1 MDQNQPDGPAW
12 PRRLDHAV
20 AAVAG
25 VSRRHA
31 QRLIAAEQVRVNGRP
46 ARVGDKGSLV
56 AGSDRVTVADRFDR
70 VTPEPDAPLHVLAGG
85 EGHGWVAVDKPAGQP
100 VHPLQ
105 PGETG
110 TLLNAVA
117 ARYPRVQGVGDE
129 GGLRAGVVH
138 RLDIETSG
146 VVLFALDHPD
156 WQRFR
161 NAFAA
166 HLTVKKYLALVQGS
180 PPPDGR
186 VDLNLAVTRHRP
198 ARVEVVP
205 ADRPDARR
213 CTMSFRVNERLREAA
228 LVEVRLDTG
237 FLHQVRVSLA
247 HLGHPLLGDARY
259 GKPSTD
265 MTPCRRTMLH
275 AASLTLDEVHAEAPA
290 PPDFADALRSLQT
303 NTA

>member
-1 MDQNQPDGPAW
+1 MDQNQPDGSAR

-20 AAVAG
+20 SAAAG

-31 QRLIAAEQVRVNGRP
+31 QRLIAAGQAHVNGRP

-56 AGSDRVTVADRFDR
+56 DGSDRVTVADHFDR
-70 VTPEPDAPLHVLAGG
+70 VTPAPDAPLHVLASG
-85 EGHGWVAVDKPAGQP
+85 ESHGWVAVDKPAGQP

-138 RLDIETSG
+138 RLDTETSG
-146 VVLFALDHPD
+146 VVLFALDTPH

-161 NAFAA
+161 AAFTA
-166 HLTVKKYLALVQGS
+166 HRTVKNYLALVQGS

-186 VDLNLAVTRHRP
+186 VDLCLAVARHRQ
-198 ARVEVVP
+198 ARVGVVP
-205 ADRPDARR
+205 ADHPDARR
-213 CTMSFRVNERLREAA
+213 CTLSFRVTKRLRGAA
-228 LVEVRLDTG
+228 FVEVRLDTG

-247 HLGHPLLGDARY
+247 HLGHPLLGDRRY
-259 GKPSTD
+259 GDPAAD
-265 MTPCRRTMLH
+265 PTPCRRTMLH
-275 AASLTLDEVHAEAPA
+275 AASLTLDEVHAEALP
-290 PPDFADALRSLQT
+290 PPDFAEALRSL
-303 NTA
+303 